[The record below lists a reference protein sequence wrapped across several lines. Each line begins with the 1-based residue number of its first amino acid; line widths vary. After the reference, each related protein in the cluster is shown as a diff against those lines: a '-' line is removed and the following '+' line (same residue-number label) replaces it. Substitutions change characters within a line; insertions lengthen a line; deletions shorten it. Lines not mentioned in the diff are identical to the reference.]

1 MEITYVTH
9 NLSVGGSQK
18 VIINLTNE
26 ALKRNFK
33 VNIITLV
40 NDNYLF
46 NNIIPS
52 ENLNVISCVK
62 GNSSKGILIR
72 LQIGFNLLKIIW
84 KRKPKFIHSHLWQ
97 IDIAY
102 LIFIGLFSSTR
113 IIHTIHSPG
122 GAYLRENFIH
132 HINILI
138 ERTFIHMFKKN
149 KIIAVSEETNIVIK
163 NILNYNKSHVI
174 PNGIDFDSFQQ
185 KNQILNHQ
193 LFDLDKKIFVYP
205 ARFVTSKG
213 HDLLLTAFS
222 FFSKIHNNTYLLLV
236 GTDLK
241 ENLYE
246 LVEDLNLIDR
256 VIFYGPS
263 SNINNLLSQC
273 HYGVFPSQYEGHSL
287 ALCEMMA
294 SGLPIVASDI
304 NPVKYITNNGKGALL
319 FKQDSVDD
327 LLLKMVKLFNDK
339 DYALSLS
346 IMGKKIIKE
355 KFSAFQMLDSH
366 LRLYEF
372 SAKVV

>member
-9 NLSVGGSQK
+9 NLAVGGSQK

-40 NDNYLF
+40 NDNFLL

-52 ENLNVISCVK
+52 DNFNIISCVK

-97 IDIAY
+97 IDIIY
-102 LIFIGLFSSTR
+102 LIFIGLFSNTK

-122 GAYLRENFIH
+122 GAYLRENFVH

-138 ERTFIHMFKKN
+138 ERIFIHIFNKN

-163 NILNYNKSHVI
+163 NILKYNKSYVI

-185 KNQILNHQ
+185 KSQILNEQ
-193 LFDLDKKIFVYP
+193 LFDLDKTFLVYP
-205 ARFVTSKG
+205 ARFVPSKG
-213 HDLLLTAFS
+213 HVLLLTAFS
-222 FFSKIHNNTYLLLV
+222 SFAKIHNNTYLILV

-241 ENLYE
+241 ENLYK

-263 SNINNLLSQC
+263 SNINNLLSRC

-294 SGLPIVASDI
+294 AGLPVVASDI
-304 NPVKYITNNGKGALL
+304 SPVKFITNNGKGALL
-319 FKQDSVDD
+319 FKQDSIDD
-327 LLLKMVKLFNDK
+327 LLIKMDRLFVDK
-339 DYALSLS
+339 DFAKS
-346 IMGKKIIKE
+346 ISNIGKKIIKE
-355 KFSAFQMLDSH
+355 QFSIFKMLDTH
-366 LRLYEF
+366 LELYEF
-372 SAKVV
+372 SS